1 IMAALFATILFTIVS
16 VFIWHYRTIK

>member
-1 IMAALFATILFTIVS
+1 ALFATILFTIVS

>member
-1 IMAALFATILFTIVS
+1 AALFATILFTIVS

>member
-1 IMAALFATILFTIVS
+1 LFATILFTIVS